1 MNQPLLIKCAEHI
14 LKMDDQRQELR
25 DKDILISNCQI
36 LEIGTE
42 LTSIWTSSDTK
53 CSGMRRDPCFG
64 KHASSSLL
72 NADAGRTGWT
82 ECAAV

>member
-14 LKMDDQRQELR
+14 LKMDDRRQELR
-25 DKDILISNCQI
+25 NEDILISNCQI

-42 LTSIWTSSDTK
+42 LTSIWTSSETK

-72 NADAGRTGWT
+72 NADVGRTGWT

>member
-14 LKMDDQRQELR
+14 LKMDDRRQELR
-25 DKDILISNCQI
+25 NEDILISNCQI

-42 LTSIWTSSDTK
+42 LTSIWTSSETK

-72 NADAGRTGWT
+72 NADVGRTGWT
-82 ECAAV
+82 ERAAV